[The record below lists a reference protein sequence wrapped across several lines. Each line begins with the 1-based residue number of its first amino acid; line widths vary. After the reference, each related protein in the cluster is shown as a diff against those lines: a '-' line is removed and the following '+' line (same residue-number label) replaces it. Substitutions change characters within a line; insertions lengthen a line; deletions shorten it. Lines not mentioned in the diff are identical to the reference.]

1 MTKGL
6 QPVEKMR
13 ETKTFS
19 CLRCIHRLSEAFTL
33 LLCTFVTHY
42 FLYVFAIIVAFY
54 GRNPFYTTPHVELSH
69 FYRKR
74 RKDVCMS
81 TENTTK
87 KASSGG
93 LFGGGRKSSR
103 GKADNGH
110 DVDNDIKKLTRTEL
124 LELLIDETKEA
135 DRLRAENER
144 LSSEL
149 QKCHEDLDRVASF
162 EAVIARLQA
171 IVNGR

>member
-1 MTKGL
+1 
-6 QPVEKMR
+6 
-13 ETKTFS
+13 
-19 CLRCIHRLSEAFTL
+19 
-33 LLCTFVTHY
+33 
-42 FLYVFAIIVAFY
+42 
-54 GRNPFYTTPHVELSH
+54 
-69 FYRKR
+69 
-74 RKDVCMS
+74 MS

-93 LFGGGRKSSR
+93 IFGGGRKSSR
-103 GKADNGH
+103 GKAYNGH

-135 DRLRAENER
+135 ERLRAENER